1 MKNGSIQLMDLEF
14 EYKIWKKR
22 LDLFL
27 KEVDILIDRNLHLSP
42 EWKHNSLNSIELL
55 ALEEHKETLSKLR
68 NRIEV
73 KEQELKY
80 YNKDFPITEQHDY
93 YLDHLDLRT
102 KNDQSLSIHL
112 DRISDI
118 IKAIGV

>member
-1 MKNGSIQLMDLEF
+1 MDLEF

-27 KEVDILIDRNLHLSP
+27 SEVDELISRNLHLSP
-42 EWKHNSLNSIELL
+42 QWKQNSLNPIELI
-55 ALEEHKETLSKLR
+55 ALEDHKESLSKLK
-68 NRIEV
+68 NRIKV
-73 KEQELKY
+73 KEQELKF

-93 YLDHLDLRT
+93 YLEHLELRK
-102 KNDQSLSIHL
+102 KNEQILDIHL
-112 DRISDI
+112 DRINDI